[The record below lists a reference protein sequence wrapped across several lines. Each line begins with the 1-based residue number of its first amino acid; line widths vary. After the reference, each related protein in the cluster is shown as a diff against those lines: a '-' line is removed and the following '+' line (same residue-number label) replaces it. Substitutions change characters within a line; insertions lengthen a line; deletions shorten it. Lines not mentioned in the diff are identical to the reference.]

1 MCLEANLLE
10 GNKAQSVFKNH
21 LLSLLMKAMRC
32 KTGYQIDLAQHP
44 A

>member
-10 GNKAQSVFKNH
+10 GNKAQSVFNNH
-21 LLSLLMKAMRC
+21 VLSLLMKAMRRE
-32 KTGYQIDLAQHP
+32 TGCQIDLAQHP